1 MNVGGAIT
9 LALSPQQR
17 FNQVTGFGLVGFVGL
32 AVVRLVF
39 AVGTMSAVVRGGLA
53 VGTMSAVGRGGFF
66 VFAVCTLLRR
76 FSGFCRFGR
85 GLRLGRFGRFC
96 GLVFSGG
103 GRVGT
108 LGARPLCMSHGGSSQ
123 HGDDDGEDF
132 LHGEMC

>member
-1 MNVGGAIT
+1 MPPDTESEVDVNVGGAIT

-32 AVVRLVF
+32 AVVR
-39 AVGTMSAVVRGGLA
+39 GGLA
-53 VGTMSAVGRGGFF
+53 VGTMSAVVRGGFF

-85 GLRLGRFGRFC
+85 GFKLGRFAGFC

-103 GRVGT
+103 GWVGT

-123 HGDDDGEDF
+123 HGDDDGKDF